1 MLKFFVLFFA
11 IQGVLFTLE
20 LWHPVRRAV
29 IEPFT
34 AGLAGLSAW
43 IVGLFDSGV
52 VSSGIILYHVP
63 NDFAVS
69 IEAGCNGVEA
79 MIILAAA
86 ILAFP
91 ASWKHKLIGLVL
103 GFVAIQSLNLVR
115 IVSLFYL
122 GQWDYQIFQWTHL
135 YLWQALIMLDALI
148 FWLVWIRLLPRPQKA
163 ASFLAASSSGAV
175 VQSRTGKSSPGR
187 TKKKKSRKR

>member
-1 MLKFFVLFFA
+1 MFFA
-11 IQGVLFTLE
+11 IQAVLFSLE
-20 LWHPVRRAV
+20 LWHPVREAV
-29 IEPFT
+29 ITPFT
-34 AGLAGLSAW
+34 AGLASISAW
-43 IVGLFDSGV
+43 IVGIFDKGV
-52 VSSGIILYHVP
+52 ESSGIVLHHIP

-91 ASWKHKLIGLVL
+91 ASWKHKLLGLGL

-115 IVSLFYL
+115 IISLFYI
-122 GQWDYQIFQWTHL
+122 GQWNYEVFEWTHL

-148 FWLVWIRLLPRPQKA
+148 FWLVWMRMLPHRDEAQA
-163 ASFLAASSSGAV
+163 FLGDSGGARSQV
-175 VQSRTGKSSPGR
+175 AKKPRSGSKS
-187 TKKKKSRKR
+187 KKKRSKKK

>member
-1 MLKFFVLFFA
+1 MLKFFILFFV
-11 IQGVLFTLE
+11 IQAFLFTLE
-20 LWHPVRRAV
+20 LWRPVREAV

-34 AGLAGLSAW
+34 AGLAFLSAW
-43 IVGLFDSGV
+43 ILSLFDSGV
-52 VSSGIILYHVP
+52 ESSGIVLYHVP
-63 NDFAVS
+63 NEFAVS

-79 MIILAAA
+79 MIILVAA

-115 IVSLFYL
+115 IISLFYL

-163 ASFLAASSSGAV
+163 TSFLAASDSGAV
-175 VQSRTGKSSPGR
+175 VQARSIKPRPGR